1 MSVFGLMTV
10 LGLIIVAFGIL
21 AILITYVF
29 APAASRKSDHHVS
42 GIPVVGGILLVIGF
56 LCTPWKYLALLGLIE
71 FLFVFIPLAPELLE
85 MAKDFKN
92 WTPPATLD
100 GTPVTFTK
108 YKNRYSE
115 IKGKELPG
123 DGYEVKGIV
132 RYVITKTY
140 SGFNLYGLDMAS
152 NVVICQSYPS
162 VEECKEN
169 ASGAVRNRWKKMEKH
184 IN

>member
-140 SGFNLYGLDMAS
+140 SGYNLYGLDMAS

-169 ASGAVRNRWKKMEKH
+169 ASGAARNRWKKMDKP